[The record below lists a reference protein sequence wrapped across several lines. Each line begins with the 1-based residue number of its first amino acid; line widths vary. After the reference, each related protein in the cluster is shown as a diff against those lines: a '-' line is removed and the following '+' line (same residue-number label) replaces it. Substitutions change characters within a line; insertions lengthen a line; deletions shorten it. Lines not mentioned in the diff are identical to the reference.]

1 MPATNI
7 SAPFPQNFIAI
18 VVATIFY
25 HFSMTNAVMIS
36 SMTLNSVALSA
47 VLIVFIKDKVGKI
60 QANNFTCIGQVMQ
73 KRSK

>member
-1 MPATNI
+1 
-7 SAPFPQNFIAI
+7 
-18 VVATIFY
+18 
-25 HFSMTNAVMIS
+25 MTNAVMIS

-73 KRSK
+73 KRSKYML